1 MKQMML
7 LAVAAAFLGGCA
19 SVASEPMVVA
29 PAAEP
34 VVAESVVEAPKA
46 PEVPVQPEPVV
57 VEVPETATEAL
68 STQGEVAAQTA
79 ARGQGGAQ
87 GEFSMTI
94 RASGRVQSDA
104 AMDATANAQ
113 GAAEGES
120 RP

>member
-19 SVASEPMVVA
+19 SVASEPMAVA

-34 VVAESVVEAPKA
+34 VIAESVVEAPKP

-57 VEVPETATEAL
+57 VEVPATATEAVI
-68 STQGEVAAQTA
+68 TQGDVAAQTV
-79 ARGQGGAQ
+79 ARGQGAAQ

-94 RASGRVQSDA
+94 RASGKMQSDA
-104 AMDATANAQ
+104 AFDANAQAQ
-113 GAAEGES
+113 GAAEGEA